1 MPRSLLGKSQFCD
14 VELMEKVF
22 SDIIVFPNLG
32 EVACDPAA
40 NPSDCPHDRQ
50 CKDMDGDGQAT
61 CVCDSRY
68 YTTHTNGHCVL
79 GITLLLSKKLSN
91 INSWSETDIK
101 I

>member
-1 MPRSLLGKSQFCD
+1 
-14 VELMEKVF
+14 MEKVF

-40 NPSDCPHDRQ
+40 NPSDCPYDRQ
-50 CKDMDGDGQAT
+50 CKDLDGDGQST

-79 GITLLLSKKLSN
+79 GISYLVCFRQR
-91 INSWSETDIK
+91 K
-101 I
+101 ILAFTYGFDQMKQHVY